1 MHNVSVTNT
10 SKPTATAEA
19 NAIQVV
25 DLADIQD
32 TLIKRGRESYRN
44 PALENALTSLEVGKG
59 IIWGEATVP
68 AGMTEKKATA
78 FKGKMR
84 NRLVSCAKVVGV
96 DVSVTWNNAGV
107 MIVMRKA

>member
-1 MHNVSVTNT
+1 MTNT
-10 SKPTATAEA
+10 SKVTA
-19 NAIQVV
+19 NAEPQNTGIMIV

-32 TLIKRGRESYRN
+32 TLVKRGRESYRN
-44 PALENALTSLEVGKG
+44 EELENALASLAVGKG
-59 IIWGEATVP
+59 LVWQDATVP
-68 AGMTEKKATA
+68 QGLSDKAQTA
-78 FKGKMR
+78 FRGKMR

>member
-1 MHNVSVTNT
+1 MTDKAQVTAKAEPQNT
-10 SKPTATAEA
+10 G
-19 NAIQVV
+19 IMIV

-32 TLIKRGRESYRN
+32 TLVKRGRESYRN
-44 PALENALTSLEVGKG
+44 EELENALASLAVGKG
-59 IIWGEATVP
+59 LVWQDATVP
-68 AGMTEKKATA
+68 KGLSDKAQTA
-78 FKGKMR
+78 FRGKMR

>member
-1 MHNVSVTNT
+1 MTDKAQVTASAEPKNT
-10 SKPTATAEA
+10 G
-19 NAIQVV
+19 IMIV

-32 TLIKRGRESYRN
+32 TLVKRGRESYRN
-44 PALENALTSLEVGKG
+44 EELENALASLAVGKG
-59 IIWGEATVP
+59 LVWQDATVP
-68 AGMTEKKATA
+68 QGLSDKAQTA
-78 FKGKMR
+78 FRGKMR

>member
-1 MHNVSVTNT
+1 MTNT

-19 NAIQVV
+19 TNTAIQIV

-32 TLIKRGRESYRN
+32 TLVKRGRESYRN
-44 PALENALTSLEVGKG
+44 TELENALASLAVGKG
-59 IIWGEATVP
+59 LIWQEATVP
-68 AGMTEKKATA
+68 QGLPEKAQTA
-78 FKGKMR
+78 FRGKMR

>member
-1 MHNVSVTNT
+1 VTNT
-10 SKPTATAEA
+10 SKVTA
-19 NAIQVV
+19 NAEPMNTGIMIV

-32 TLIKRGRESYRN
+32 TLVKRGRESYRN
-44 PALENALTSLEVGKG
+44 EELENALASLAVGKG
-59 IIWGEATVP
+59 LVWQDATVP
-68 AGMTEKKATA
+68 QGLSDKAQTA
-78 FKGKMR
+78 FRGKMR